1 MKCLDTDLLV
11 GILRGQEGAEKKAGL
26 LDQEGRQATTSVSA
40 FELFYGASKSRM
52 VEESVKESQKLL
64 SRLLVLPLSLGAAEK
79 AGSIY
84 GALEKKG
91 LLLDFR
97 DAMIAGIAI
106 ENNLP
111 LVTRNRKDYSRV
123 AGLSIEEW

>member
-11 GILRGQEGAEKKAGL
+11 GILRRQEGAEKKAGL

-123 AGLSIEEW
+123 PGLSIEEW